1 MPTDVIMPQMGESIF
16 EGTITKWLKQPGEK
30 VQRDE
35 PLFEISTDKVDAEI
49 PAPAS
54 GTLQDIKVQ
63 AGATVQVNTV
73 VGTIAGEGE
82 AAAAATPAPAASTA
96 PPPSAGGDGS
106 RSTQTEVAQPPSGEE
121 PKQPSG
127 QRPGKESAPTPEQ
140 KTEPV
145 RQDAG
150 EESSEGGEQDRVRSS
165 PLVRR
170 IAKENRVDLA
180 QVPGTGLGGRITKDD
195 IESFIAKHGAGG
207 SQPAVAM
214 KPAAVS
220 APFAP
225 APSASAPS
233 APATVTPLQPAGGV
247 TPGEVVPMSVMRKKI
262 AEHMVMSK
270 RTSAHVH
277 GVFEVDMTRIVKLR
291 EKMKAK
297 FEQATGNKLTF
308 TPFFA
313 RAVVHGIRKWPIIN
327 SSVEGE
333 NIHYHSSINLG
344 IAVALDWGL
353 IVPVV
358 KNAEERS
365 FVGLQRAITDLGERA
380 RTKKLKPEEVQG
392 GTFTIT
398 NPGIF
403 GAKFGMP
410 IINQP
415 QVAILG
421 VGGILKKP
429 VVVTDQD
436 GNDSIAIRSM
446 MHLSIGYDHR
456 IVDGAVADQFMAE
469 VKHFLENWNEEL
481 L

>member
-1 MPTDVIMPQMGESIF
+1 MPTDVVMPQMGESIF

-54 GTLQDIKVQ
+54 GTLQEIKVQ
-63 AGATVQVNTV
+63 AGNTVQVNTV
-73 VGTIAGEGE
+73 VGVIAGDGD
-82 AAAAATPAPAASTA
+82 AAVAPVPAQAAATQTPAA
-96 PPPSAGGDGS
+96 
-106 RSTQTEVAQPPSGEE
+106 AQPP
-121 PKQPSG
+121 
-127 QRPGKESAPTPEQ
+127 
-140 KTEPV
+140 
-145 RQDAG
+145 AG
-150 EESSEGGEQDRVRSS
+150 EAPKDIPADLAEEEKEGLERQEQGAVTETGEQGRVRSS
-165 PLVRR
+165 PLVRK
-170 IAKENRVDLA
+170 IAKEHNINLA
-180 QVPGTGLGGRITKDD
+180 QVSGTGLGGRITKDD
-195 IESFIAKHGAGG
+195 IEAFIAKYGKGGA
-207 SQPAVAM
+207 PA
-214 KPAAVS
+214 KPAAQQ
-220 APFAP
+220 PTAP
-225 APSASAPS
+225 APAVPAYAPLA
-233 APATVTPLQPAGGV
+233 APAPAMPAETGPMQPVGGV

-262 AEHMVMSK
+262 AEHMILSK

-277 GVFEVDMTRIVKLR
+277 GVFEVDVTRIVRIR
-291 EKMKAK
+291 ERRRHE
-297 FEQATGNKLTF
+297 FERATGLKLTY

-313 RAVVHGIRKWPIIN
+313 RAAVHGIRKWPIIN
-327 SSVEGE
+327 SSVEGD
-333 NIHYHSSINLG
+333 NIHYHASINLG

-365 FVGLQRAITDLGERA
+365 FVGLQKAITDLGERA

-421 VGGILKKP
+421 VGGIVKKP
-429 VVVTDQD
+429 VVLTDAD
-436 GNDSIAIRSM
+436 GHDSIGIRSM

-456 IVDGAVADQFMAE
+456 IIDGAVADQFIAE
-469 VKHFLENWNEEL
+469 VKKYLENWNEEIL
-481 L
+481 